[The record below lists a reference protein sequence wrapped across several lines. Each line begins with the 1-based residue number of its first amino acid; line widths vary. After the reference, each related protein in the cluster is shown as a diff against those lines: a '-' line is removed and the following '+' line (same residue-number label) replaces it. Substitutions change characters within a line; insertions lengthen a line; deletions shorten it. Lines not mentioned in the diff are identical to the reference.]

1 MRRIPGLSAKSLIT
15 FAQEAVEP
23 GSVVHSDA
31 WLGNVTVE
39 SKRYIHE
46 VTFLR
51 GNPKSPSDLPP
62 RVHRVVSLLKR
73 WLLGTHQGAIGHEYL
88 HYYLDEFTFRFNR
101 RFSQPGQTLLPFP
114 STGACGSRPCHTS
127 RWSRRHERGAT
138 AICWRHVSELR
149 TP

>member
-31 WLGNVTVE
+31 WLGNVPVE

-73 WLLGTHQGAIGHEYL
+73 WLRARTKAPSATST
-88 HYYLDEFTFRFNR
+88 FTTTWMSSR
-101 RFSQPGQTLLPFP
+101 SGP
-114 STGACGSRPCHTS
+114 TGASASRGKLFYRFLQQGLAVHPPAIRVAGRGGTS
-127 RWSRRHERGAT
+127 EAQPQYVGVT
-138 AICWRHVSELR
+138 
-149 TP
+149 